1 MRKNEAIKKGRLGNK
16 WHITYNY
23 IKQTKNRI
31 AIYKIESNPT
41 NDTQKAVAI
50 SLLNNLLGRFGISLE
65 QDVTKLLTYKQ
76 FMIVSNMY
84 PITSYHIISDDLH
97 KRLSKLKI

>member
-41 NDTQKAVAI
+41 NDTQKAVAK

-84 PITSYHIISDDLH
+84 PITSYHIIYDDLH